1 MVEDTIRDNLFKL
14 ETQLLEFYLKI
25 KLISSEL
32 SKKMNLQLGNKINKE
47 KTEER
52 EIYQNTKEQFVYQQ
66 KSKRKLTIL
75 MMTNPMPWY
84 KESL

>member
-66 KSKRKLTIL
+66 KRKRKLTIL
-75 MMTNPMPWY
+75 MTTNPMPWY